1 MAKLVARD
9 PFAEFDGLFGSAFDR
24 PFGGRGGRHGAAA
37 QMPVNIYETEAGIA
51 IEAALPGFGGEDID
65 VTYEDGRLTIR
76 AEHDAESCEDAAH
89 DHEGRR
95 YRHREVFRRRLER
108 SFTLGKQ
115 FDGEQ
120 ISAELQNGM
129 LRLQLVR
136 TPEAEARRIPISVN

>member
-1 MAKLVARD
+1 MAKLVVRD
-9 PFAEFDGLFGSAFDR
+9 PLAEFDSWFGSAFGGH
-24 PFGGRGGRHGAAA
+24 FGGRAGRHGSAA
-37 QMPVNIYETEAGIA
+37 QMPVNVYETEAGIA
-51 IEAALPGFGGEDID
+51 IEASLPGFGGEDID

-76 AEHDAESCEDAAH
+76 AEHDAEACEDAAH

-120 ISAELQNGM
+120 ISAELENGI
-129 LRLQLVR
+129 LRLQLAR

>member
-1 MAKLVARD
+1 MAKLVVRD
-9 PFAEFDGLFGSAFDR
+9 PFAEFGGLFGSAF
-24 PFGGRGGRHGAAA
+24 GAHSGRRGTAA
-37 QMPVNIYETEAGIA
+37 QMPVNVYETEAGIA
-51 IEAALPGFGGEDID
+51 IEASLPGFGGEDID

-76 AEHDAESCEDAAH
+76 AEHDAEGCEDAAH

-95 YRHREVFRRRLER
+95 YRHREIFRRRLER

-120 ISAELQNGM
+120 ISAELRNGI
-129 LRLQLVR
+129 LRLQLAR

>member
-1 MAKLVARD
+1 MAKLVVRD
-9 PFAEFDGLFGSAFDR
+9 PFAEFEGRFGSAFGG
-24 PFGGRGGRHGAAA
+24 PFGGRAGRHGSAA
-37 QMPVNIYETEAGIA
+37 QMPVNVYETEAGIA
-51 IEAALPGFGGEDID
+51 IEASLPGFGGEDID

-76 AEHDAESCEDAAH
+76 AEHDAEACEDGAH

-120 ISAELQNGM
+120 ISAELGNGI

>member
-1 MAKLVARD
+1 MTKLVVRD
-9 PFAEFDGLFGSAFDR
+9 PFAEFGDVFGSFS
-24 PFGGRGGRHGAAA
+24 GRHFGARAAA
-37 QMPVNIYETEAGIA
+37 QMPVNVYETEAGIA
-51 IEAALPGFGGEDID
+51 IEASLPGFGGEDID

-76 AEHDAESCEDAAH
+76 AEHDAEGCEDAAH

-95 YRHREVFRRRLER
+95 YHHREIFRRRLER

-120 ISAELQNGM
+120 ISAELRNGI
-129 LRLQLVR
+129 LRLQLAR